1 MLSHSKPWDNKHS
14 NDFEKLD
21 IFNVFLFCPNHDKVY
36 DKGYISFNNN
46 GAIIISSK
54 LDEFNKKLYNIN
66 ENMKIDLEEGH
77 LKYLMYHRD
86 TIFQK

>member
-21 IFNVFLFCPNHDKVY
+21 IFNVFLFCPNHDKAY
-36 DKGYISFNNN
+36 DKGYISFNDD
-46 GAIIISSK
+46 GTIIISSK

-66 ENMKIDLEEGH
+66 EDMKIELEEDH
-77 LKYLMYHRD
+77 MQYVTYHRGN
-86 TIFQK
+86 IFQK